1 MNSVVNGK
9 VLENTPFESVYI
21 SHSPDDLGNSIGA
34 AMYVYHAILRNPR
47 NHRRLVSNLGPS
59 FSSEAI
65 DKVLSRRRIN
75 LILFCIL
82 LKLLLKYCPRE
93 VVAVLQGQME
103 FGDRALGFRSILGD
117 PRSSDMKDKINGMIK
132 YRKVIDHSHLRHYLR
147 TQMRFAKLKKVI
159 PVITWKKWCKSKKN
173 IEIS

>member
-1 MNSVVNGK
+1 MQSGSCYAKGIRENCLAYITRFIRENKFKKFGALWWIFFMNSVVNGK

-65 DKVLSRRRIN
+65 DKVLSRRRIQSHT
-75 LILFCIL
+75 LLHPAQTIAEILSKGRL
-82 LKLLLKYCPRE
+82 LPSYK
-93 VVAVLQGQME
+93 
-103 FGDRALGFRSILGD
+103 
-117 PRSSDMKDKINGMIK
+117 
-132 YRKVIDHSHLRHYLR
+132 
-147 TQMRFAKLKKVI
+147 AKWSLV
-159 PVITWKKWCKSKKN
+159 T
-173 IEIS
+173 ER